1 MRIVVSMAHQAE
13 TDGRLMPAGEGV
25 RKKSILIYSPDL
37 NFCFSLSMLFQDRY
51 TVSTTTNLSML
62 ETFVANYAADLVIID
77 AIPSTRIIERLDALR
92 EPNHRLPIIMLY
104 VYSAKEVQL
113 DQTARQHVDSVFYK
127 PFEINVVSKRIEEL
141 LAS

>member
-1 MRIVVSMAHQAE
+1 
-13 TDGRLMPAGEGV
+13 
-25 RKKSILIYSPDL
+25 
-37 NFCFSLSMLFQDRY
+37 
-51 TVSTTTNLSML
+51 
-62 ETFVANYAADLVIID
+62 
-77 AIPSTRIIERLDALR
+77 
-92 EPNHRLPIIMLY
+92 MLY

>member
-13 TDGRLMPAGEGV
+13 TDGRLVPAGEGV

-77 AIPSTRIIERLDALR
+77 AVPSARIIERLDGLR
-92 EPNHRLPIIMLY
+92 GANQRLPIIMLY
-104 VYSAKEVQL
+104 VYSAKEVQI